1 MRLRE
6 KNNFIKIWEVIFF
19 FCIKIFFLPYIE
31 GNGGNRWTSLEPSN
45 VNEEMLLLELT
56 QSIIFFPFYVP
67 RQYVLNTS
75 KQFLNH
81 FSSKYEMLW
90 ETFCNSE
97 MVTSKFLSTKEAI
110 KGTHTRTHIHSGN
123 CPYASSRNT
132 PSGKQTQPCTRKGSF
147 KARITFPTTSSLS
160 YQKSS
165 QTFKLKR
172 EENPKTF
179 W

>member
-1 MRLRE
+1 
-6 KNNFIKIWEVIFF
+6 
-19 FCIKIFFLPYIE
+19 
-31 GNGGNRWTSLEPSN
+31 
-45 VNEEMLLLELT
+45 MLLLELT

-81 FSSKYEMLW
+81 FNSEYEKFW

-97 MVTSKFLSTKEAI
+97 MVTKSFYLQRRLLKVLMHALTSTAE
-110 KGTHTRTHIHSGN
+110 TVL
-123 CPYASSRNT
+123 YASPRNT

-147 KARITFPTTSSLS
+147 KARITFPTTSSLN

-172 EENPKTF
+172 EENPKMF
-179 W
+179 C

>member
-1 MRLRE
+1 M
-6 KNNFIKIWEVIFF
+6 
-19 FCIKIFFLPYIE
+19 
-31 GNGGNRWTSLEPSN
+31 
-45 VNEEMLLLELT
+45 ELT

-81 FSSKYEMLW
+81 FNSKYEMFW
-90 ETFCNSE
+90 ETFYNSE
-97 MVTSKFLSTKEAI
+97 MVTKKFLSTKEAI
-110 KGTHTRTHIHSGN
+110 KGTHARTHIHSRN
-123 CPYASSRNT
+123 CSLRVTQNT

-172 EENPKTF
+172 EENPKCSASAKGKTYGSCVRI
-179 W
+179 

>member
-1 MRLRE
+1 M
-6 KNNFIKIWEVIFF
+6 
-19 FCIKIFFLPYIE
+19 
-31 GNGGNRWTSLEPSN
+31 
-45 VNEEMLLLELT
+45 ELT

-81 FSSKYEMLW
+81 LNSKCEMFW
-90 ETFCNSE
+90 ETFGNSE
-97 MVTSKFLSTKEAI
+97 MVTESFYLQRRLLKVLTHALTSTAE
-110 KGTHTRTHIHSGN
+110 TVL
-123 CPYASSRNT
+123 YVSSRNT

-147 KARITFPTTSSLS
+147 KARITFPTTSSLR

-179 W
+179 C